1 MVEYAHS
8 NILDIQYTYMHKQ
21 CIYFC
26 IWIGKCWMVIN
37 DSNILL
43 MVHIFSFFS
52 SFFFFFDIGVRV
64 IPSLHQ
70 PWNNQQPTMTINQLH
85 LLPVNTF
92 SLFSILF
99 FFVHSS
105 NPYQINQLTIDPFSQ
120 NDKIAIGNTHLS
132 QPQQQSNMMY
142 HSFICPSPTHCKFD
156 SIIY

>member
-1 MVEYAHS
+1 M
-8 NILDIQYTYMHKQ
+8 
-21 CIYFC
+21 
-26 IWIGKCWMVIN
+26 
-37 DSNILL
+37 
-43 MVHIFSFFS
+43 HIFLHLNRKMLNGNKWFKHFVDGSYLFLLFI
-52 SFFFFFDIGVRV
+52 FFFFFDIGVRV
-64 IPSLHQ
+64 ISSLQQ